1 MNERTRHTHNNTTK
15 YVYVIAFLVN
25 VTIVIKYKLNDISNI
40 KIDSS
45 FSEE

>member
-1 MNERTRHTHNNTTK
+1 MNEHTQHTHNNTTNTLSR
-15 YVYVIAFLVN
+15 FLVN
-25 VTIVIKYKLNDISNI
+25 ATIVIKYKLNDISNI